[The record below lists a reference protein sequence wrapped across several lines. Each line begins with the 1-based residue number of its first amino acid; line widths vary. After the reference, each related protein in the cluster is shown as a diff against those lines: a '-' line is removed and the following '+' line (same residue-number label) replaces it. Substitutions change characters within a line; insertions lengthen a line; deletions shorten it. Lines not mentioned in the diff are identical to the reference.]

1 MLQCSNDYHNHMEIT
16 ITWRKKVKLENLR
29 CVIVLADNDAD
40 VVAYKFLKKKSFNT
54 KKKKAVISKIK

>member
-1 MLQCSNDYHNHMEIT
+1 MEIT

-40 VVAYKFLKKKSFNT
+40 VVAYKFFKKKVLILKKRKQ
-54 KKKKAVISKIK
+54 